1 MSTYWYTPQSMVP
14 LLIEIKRGNLLYH
27 ISLTLLPDQ
36 IKAKW
41 QVRPLH
47 KDPDLDGKEE
57 IFKSYSEY
65 STWYENLKK
74 TYGKGSFVRDYTELL
89 RIKILDNSYL
99 RNLPDSLLLQS
110 VRDAYLKKNLITQKN
125 QAGQMNYT
133 NTKT

>member
-14 LLIEIKRGNLLYH
+14 LLIEIETRNLLYH

-74 TYGKGSFVRDYTELL
+74 TYGK
-89 RIKILDNSYL
+89 RIIRKGLYRVTQDKDTGQFIFEKFTRLSSATK
-99 RNLPDSLLLQS
+99 RKGC
-110 VRDAYLKKNLITQKN
+110 VLKKESDNPEP
-125 QAGQMNYT
+125 GQMNYT

>member
-14 LLIEIKRGNLLYH
+14 LLIEIEMRNLLYH

-57 IFKSYSEY
+57 IFKI
-65 STWYENLKK
+65 L
-74 TYGKGSFVRDYTELL
+74 F
-89 RIKILDNSYL
+89 RILYL
-99 RNLPDSLLLQS
+99 
-110 VRDAYLKKNLITQKN
+110 V
-125 QAGQMNYT
+125 
-133 NTKT
+133 

>member
-14 LLIEIKRGNLLYH
+14 LLIEIEMRNLLYH

-47 KDPDLDGKEE
+47 KDPNLDGKEE

-74 TYGKGSFVRDYTELL
+74 TYGK
-89 RIKILDNSYL
+89 RIIRKGLYRVTQDKDTGQFTFDKFTRLSSATK
-99 RNLPDSLLLQS
+99 RKGC
-110 VRDAYLKKNLITQKN
+110 VLKKEHDNPEPSRADEL
-125 QAGQMNYT
+125 Y
-133 NTKT
+133 